1 MSLQKESA
9 DDCYGF
15 RLEPLFNDGRSGGRY
30 GEDHSIGRLQGGQ
43 GIFRLPIGMV
53 KEIVRLPEITPVPD
67 TPEFVEGV
75 INLRGKIVP
84 VIDMRKRLGAASID
98 YGRASR
104 VLILELGGKIVGLI
118 VDSASEI
125 LKISEE
131 AVEPPPELVS
141 SIGGDY
147 ITGVGKLNDK
157 LIVMLDLTKLMSVEE
172 IKRFDSMK
180 KLRQGEDKALE
191 EGGKAL
197 GEGNK

>member
-1 MSLQKESA
+1 MPGATFVTNVSCMRKVLARKAVSGREEDMAKIIQLV
-9 DDCYGF
+9 GF
-15 RLEPLFNDGRSGGRY
+15 KVDREFFGV
-30 GEDHSIGRLQGGQ
+30 
-43 GIFRLPIGMV
+43 PIGMV